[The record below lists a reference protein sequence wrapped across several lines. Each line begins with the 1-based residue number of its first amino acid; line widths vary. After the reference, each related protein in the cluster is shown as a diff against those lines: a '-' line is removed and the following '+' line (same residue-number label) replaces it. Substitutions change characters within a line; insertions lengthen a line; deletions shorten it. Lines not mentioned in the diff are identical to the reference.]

1 MEMALDPKICRKAEK
16 VFAAVGLDLQT
27 ALEVFLRRSIVCKGL
42 PFPVTAVPP
51 EEEPL
56 PDRSGIKNK
65 ETREA
70 FEETDRIMRDVRAG
84 RRKGQDVNTFLRELY
99 REAGV

>member
-1 MEMALDPKICRKAEK
+1 MELALDPKICRKAAK
-16 VFAAVGLDLQT
+16 VCAGLGLDLPT
-27 ALEVFLRRSIVCKGL
+27 AVNIFMHKIIEVRGL
-42 PFPVTAVPP
+42 PFPVA

-70 FEETDRIMRDVRAG
+70 FEETDRIMRDMRAG
-84 RRKGQDVNTFLRELY
+84 RRKGMTLQ
-99 REAGV
+99 EALEAIDAAV